1 MARSAAL
8 TRAVRRVGRQLSTP
22 TGAVQT
28 RTGTVKTVT
37 AGASLDGVAQVV
49 VTVDGNDVI
58 APYAKSYTPTVND
71 FVLVLLVDGSP
82 FIYDAIVGLP
92 NI

>member
-1 MARSAAL
+1 M
-8 TRAVRRVGRQLSTP
+8 
-22 TGAVQT
+22 
-28 RTGTVKTVT
+28 VKTVT

-49 VTVDGNDVI
+49 VTVGTDDIV
-58 APYAKSYTPTVND
+58 APYGKRYTPTVGD